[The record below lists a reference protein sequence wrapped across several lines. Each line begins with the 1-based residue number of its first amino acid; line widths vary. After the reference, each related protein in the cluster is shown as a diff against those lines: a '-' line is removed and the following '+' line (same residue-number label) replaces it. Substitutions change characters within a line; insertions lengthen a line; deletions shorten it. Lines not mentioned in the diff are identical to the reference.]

1 MKIQAFVPSWPGPKQ
16 HPEEIVKILAPF
28 CPATVLDD
36 PDDYF
41 NAQWEKMRQ
50 KLSSDTDIILWV
62 MADVTLPKSFG
73 EMSDEMLRLLE
84 GGEVGWYAPDIDWT
98 SYSYDKRRLK
108 MVEPEIFEV
117 PNTDS
122 LCVAVRADVIRAM
135 PRVDPKISFM
145 WGADLAAIATTRL
158 MGLKA
163 VRDYRFK
170 ALHPNNTGYEIE
182 RAGREMI
189 PLFESFP
196 DRVKQEIT
204 QLETEVR
211 FLRKTF
217 WEDKRV
223 MVTGGAGFLGSH
235 VVDYL
240 KTFRGCD
247 PANIYVPRV
256 EDYDLRIGQDVQRL
270 FDKAVPEIV
279 INLAAAVGG
288 ILANID
294 APGKFFY
301 DNMMIG
307 MNMLEASRKIGVQK
321 FVQMGSACEY
331 PKDAPVPLQ
340 EQDIWEGCPEPTNAA
355 YGIAKRSLLAMG
367 QAYRQQYGMNI
378 AHLLST
384 NMYGPRDNFS
394 AKSGHVVPALIRAF
408 VTAKNVYDPNVS
420 VWGTG
425 TATRDFLFVKDAAEG
440 VVLATEYYSNAVPV
454 NLGSG
459 RETSI
464 TELVNVIRKEVG
476 YSGNVSWD
484 SSMPNGQP
492 RRVLDTSRAKTFGF
506 TAQTKLEDGIK
517 ETVAWYLS
525 VV

>member
-1 MKIQAFVPSWPGPKQ
+1 MNFEAFVPTWPGSKQ
-16 HPEEIVKILAPF
+16 HPEKVIEMLAPY
-28 CPATVLDD
+28 CQVTVLDN

-50 KLSSDTDIILWV
+50 KMSTGTEIVLWI
-62 MADVTLPKSFG
+62 MADVTPPEDIGLVLY
-73 EMSDEMLRLLE
+73 EMQRLMSR
-84 GGEVGWYAPDIDWT
+84 GDVGWYAPDVDWT
-98 SYSYDKRRLK
+98 SYSYDKTRLK
-108 MVEPEIFEV
+108 LVEPDIYEV

-122 LCVAVRADVIRAM
+122 LCIAVRADVIRNM
-135 PRVDPKISFM
+135 PKVDPKISFM

-170 ALHPNNTGYEIE
+170 ALHQNNTGYEIE

-189 PLFESFP
+189 PLFETFSP
-196 DRVKQEIT
+196 EVRKEIDA
-204 QLETEVR
+204 LETEVR
-211 FLRKTF
+211 ELRKTF
-217 WEDKRV
+217 WQDKRV

-240 KTFRGCD
+240 KAFRKCD

-256 EDYDLRIGQDVQRL
+256 EDCDLRIGQDVQKL
-270 FDKAVPEIV
+270 FDKAAPEIV

-340 EQDIWEGCPEPTNAA
+340 EQDVWGGYPEPTNAA

-384 NMYGPRDNFS
+384 NMYGPQDNFS
-394 AKSGHVVPALIRAF
+394 AKSGHVVPALIHAF
-408 VTAKNVYDPNVS
+408 VTAKSAYDSNVS

-440 VVLATEYYSNAVPV
+440 VVLATEYYSNASPC

-476 YSGNVSWD
+476 YSGKVSWD

-525 VV
+525 VA